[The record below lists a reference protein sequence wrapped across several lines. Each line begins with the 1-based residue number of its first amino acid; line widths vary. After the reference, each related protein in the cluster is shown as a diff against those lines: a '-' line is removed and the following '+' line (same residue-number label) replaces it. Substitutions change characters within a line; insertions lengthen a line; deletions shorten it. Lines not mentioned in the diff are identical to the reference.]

1 MKVLIP
7 LISILS
13 LALAEPPVG
22 EGYAAARSGYDY
34 NYEDDHGHDHT
45 NDFQRSPSQ
54 EYLPPA
60 TRSFGSSRNAVS
72 TEYGPPSART
82 SSTRSGLSQT
92 YGPPH
97 ARSGPSQQ
105 YGVPNARSSAQHTP
119 AARALSTEYGVPS
132 ARSTPSGLYGAPAVR
147 SGLSQEYG
155 VPPVSSDI
163 ARTPSA
169 QYGAPELR
177 TPSEEYGVPSQRSF
191 EHSPSQQYG
200 PPAARNSQFSGNS
213 LSQEY
218 GVPLARSGDF
228 HDSHTTARS
237 NPRAFVSSSSR
248 SFKGSVHV
256 GARSIPGSR
265 GAASA
270 RNAGS
275 YSQEAAAPSQTYGA
289 PSQRDVSE
297 SYTVASARG
306 VSQEYGV
313 PASRAAEHKT
323 GAVASSYSAA
333 SARSG
338 LSDTYGP
345 PSLRDSMSSE
355 HEGYSYAR
363 DGVNEELNQE
373 PANYDFAYKVNDYES
388 GSEFGHTETRQDN
401 RAEGSYFV
409 VLPDGTKQVVEYE
422 ADERGFK
429 PRISVEPAELA
440 RSAGYDDNAAE
451 LVDARQADGP
461 Y

>member
-1 MKVLIP
+1 MKVFIP
-7 LISILS
+7 LLCIVSM
-13 LALAEPPVG
+13 ALAEAPLDVG
-22 EGYAAARSGYDY
+22 YPSARSSHDH
-34 NYEDDHGHDHT
+34 NHEHNHEHGHDDSH
-45 NDFQRSPSQ
+45 DFQRSLSQ

-60 TRSFGSSRNAVS
+60 APSSRNAPF

-119 AARALSTEYGVPS
+119 ATRALSTEYGVPN
-132 ARSTPSGLYGAPAVR
+132 ARSTPSGLYGAPAAR

-155 VPPVSSDI
+155 VPSVSSDI
-163 ARTPSA
+163 ARTPST
-169 QYGAPELR
+169 QYGPPELR

-200 PPAARNSQFSGNS
+200 PPAARNSQFSRS
-213 LSQEY
+213 S
-218 GVPLARSGDF
+218 ARSGDF
-228 HDSHTTARS
+228 HDSHTTPRS
-237 NPRAFVSSSSR
+237 ITRSFASSSSR
-248 SFKGSVHV
+248 SSKGSSQF
-256 GARSIPGSR
+256 GARSSPRSH

-275 YSQEAAAPSQTYGA
+275 YSQAAAPSQTYGA